1 MKLLLACDGEHR
13 QYIEAIAKAITT
25 FRSYVDV
32 AVIDIGGLETE
43 AERFNP
49 HLVIISGASI
59 PPNPIDLQLLGHI
72 ELSPESDR
80 PSKFRVGERFWESVN
95 PTVGET
101 LSVVD
106 EVHALSS
113 TSREQEPTDTDE
125 AQT

>member
-13 QYIEAIAKAITT
+13 QYIEAIAKATRT

-32 AVIDIGGLETE
+32 AVTDIGGLETE
-43 AERFNP
+43 AERFDP

-59 PPNPIDLQLLGHI
+59 PPNPVDLRLLGHI
-72 ELSPESDR
+72 ELYPEPDR

-106 EVHALSS
+106 EVHGLSS